1 MDFSKKIQELRKQNG
16 LTQEQLAS
24 QLFVSRTAVSK
35 WESGRGYPNID
46 SLKSIS
52 KLFSISVDELLS
64 GEELLAAAEEDNRN
78 KIKNLYSLVF
88 GLLDIS
94 VSLFFLLPLLRQKVY
109 GIIQAVSLLSLTEV
123 KPYLQV
129 SYFILIITITL
140 FGILTLAI
148 QTCKKTFW
156 LMSKSIISLA
166 LSILATLLF
175 IISSQPYAAAFL
187 FVSLTIKAFILI
199 KKY

>member
-156 LMSKSIISLA
+156 LTSKSIISLA